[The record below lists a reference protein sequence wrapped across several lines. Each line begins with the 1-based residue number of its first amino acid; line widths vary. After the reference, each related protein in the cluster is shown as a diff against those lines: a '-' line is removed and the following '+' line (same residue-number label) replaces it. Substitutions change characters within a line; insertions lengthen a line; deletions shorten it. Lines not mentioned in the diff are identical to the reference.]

1 MKKKGFVFIFVA
13 VLFIFVAQGIT
24 EAAVNKIYWV
34 DRFEGEILRVNP
46 DSSNREPLITG
57 LSSLSLIA
65 LDVSNNKMYWTDW
78 RFGKTSKIFRSDLNG
93 DNIEDLFTGSDAI
106 EGIAL
111 DVSNNKMYWTE
122 FDNKIR
128 RANLDDFHVE
138 DLFTQADGWIYPEE
152 LALDVSGDKMYWT
165 NPVSGE
171 IHRANLGGTG
181 PVEPLLTSADGLKSP
196 RSIALDVSNNKMY
209 WTDTGTDK
217 ILRSDL
223 NGDNMENLVTS
234 ADGLKSPRD
243 IALDV
248 SNNKMYWSDTGTG
261 KILRSDL
268 NGDNIEVVIKL
279 DRVSRMALDLSGAG
293 GDTPPTIKRPDLVV
307 EPFRASK
314 TSLAPG
320 ERFTLSAT
328 VRNRGT
334 GQSVS
339 TTLHYYFSSNSIFPR
354 NDTHHIAETDSVS
367 ALGSNRTS
375 DESIDLDAPTTPGT
389 YYFKA
394 CVDSVPNEIDPN
406 NNCSDAVKIT
416 IGASPAAQPDLAL
429 EGPWASKTT
438 LSPGESFT
446 LSVSVVNRGTADAPS
461 TTLRYYR
468 SINKAIATSET
479 QFFHSVGGPKPPTG
493 PNVFSETPLNLEA
506 PDTPGTYYYSICI
519 DPVENEITTD
529 NNCITPIKITVQQT
543 VTEKP
548 DLVVESPRVSKSTL
562 APGESFT
569 LSATVR
575 NRGNGQASSTTLR
588 YYRSSNDTISGS
600 DTQVDTDTVNGLGAN
615 RTSDESVDLN
625 APTTPGTYYYGACV
639 DNVANESDT
648 ANNCSTAVK
657 ITVETPAQRS
667 DLVVERVWLIDYT
680 LSPGQSFRLY
690 ARVSNV
696 GTVKSPTT
704 TLRYYR
710 SNNSLISSR
719 TDTQVDKDSV
729 EGLMPLS
736 KNGSASY
743 QDTTLTAPT
752 TPGTY
757 HYGACVDPV
766 NNESNSGNN
775 CTAVSVTVEPVTVT
789 TTIIRSPPLPI
800 YWIDRGSDKIQRLN
814 PNGTDVEDLVSE
826 FNHYKDLT
834 LDVTG
839 GKMYWGT
846 EPLYI
851 SEPPAKIQ
859 CVNLDGTN
867 DVENLITGLSGLRS
881 LALDVNENKIY
892 WSASDKI
899 QCANLDGTGGIEDI
913 VTGLRGIYDIA
924 LDVNEN
930 KIYWIEA
937 FAGKIQCVNLDDKNV
952 KNIRTVSD
960 YLSDFALDV
969 SGGKMYWLDIGDL
982 TPRGTTLSSGRIQRA
997 NLDGTNDVENLI
1009 TGLSGLTSLALDVS
1023 GGKMYWTE
1031 PGGKIRCANLDGTGV
1046 EDIVTGLDKPDYI
1059 ALGIPAGT
1067 PPPNRKPDLVVES
1080 PSVSKSTL
1088 APGESFTL
1096 SVTVANR
1103 GTAEA
1108 GSTTLRYYRSSDPK
1122 ISTSDTQVD
1131 TNTVNGLGLPT
1142 GGRSTSDE
1150 SATLTAPT
1158 TPGTYYYGAC
1168 VESVSN
1174 EGTTDNN
1181 CSTAVKITVE
1191 PPSDDHGDTLAD
1203 ATPLSVGI
1211 VRPGEVTFG
1220 LLSQGVIGT
1229 RNDIDYFCIE
1239 ATGAGRLTV
1248 WTTGDLDTV
1257 GELQDSA
1264 GNKVASDD
1272 NTGTGRNFRIQHV
1285 VNSSTYYVKVQGHSG
1300 NTGSYTLHVGIVLD
1314 DPDSTADLIAQ
1325 GTWVSDKT
1333 LDPGESFK
1341 LGVAVMN
1348 VGDALSPAT
1357 TLKYY
1362 RSFNDEIST
1371 SDIEVGTDA
1380 VRRISDDGKSEE
1392 QITLTAP
1399 DTPGTYYYGACVESV
1414 KNEATTNNNCSP
1426 AVKVTVVP
1434 PDDYGDT
1441 RAEATLLP
1449 LNGSLNGVIE
1459 TGADIDYFR
1468 VEVSEPGK
1476 LAVWTTGPLDT
1487 NGELQDGSGTVL
1499 ASDDDSGSINNF
1511 NIELA
1516 NPVTAGT
1523 YYIKVESYLINTG
1536 NYTIHA
1542 SFVQQPDLV
1551 VESPSVSKDPL
1562 SPGESFTLSATVV
1575 NRGTGESSATTLRY
1589 YRLSDD
1595 LIPTLETLDTEVDT
1609 DTVDTL
1615 SRNSSSDESAELTAP
1630 TVPGTYYY
1638 VACVHS
1644 VKNEIDIDNN
1654 CSEVVSITVLPKT
1667 SAVVRVT
1674 PASITQGVG
1683 EPVTLKIDIADA
1695 PDIVGYNL
1703 TLEFDSAVLRYL
1715 GYRPASYYS
1724 DQAAPLANPNALQ
1737 TLNKVTLEVTKLQRP
1752 EGGSGGT
1759 LALAT
1764 FKVLQPKTSIVKL
1777 SNVKLTK
1784 KDGTVVYP
1792 GVEHGQITGTVLPPQ
1807 QNIVRLIY
1815 FLPSDR
1821 VAQQNID
1828 EKIDT
1833 LIHDAQQ
1840 FFAEQM
1846 EQKNVHVR
1854 KTFTFE
1860 TDAAGKAVV
1869 HQMNGALP
1877 YYEWHQVKSEV
1888 EAVFDTSRSLFFIAA
1903 ELESICGLGGPH
1915 QSYDSG
1921 RWTSLTTK
1929 IGGIALIAAS
1939 GSCFKDP
1946 TVTYHELGHA
1956 FGLLHDFRNDTYI
1969 MSYVRRLPQLSN
1981 CAAEWLDAS
1990 RFFNSNQPLIDDE
2003 VARIEMLPLVANQ
2016 QKTINFTITDADG
2029 LHQVQLI
2036 VAPNDEKPPPGYPF
2050 SEEEWRKLVNH
2061 NKQQYLHACKRLNGE
2076 SDTVEFSIDGLNA
2089 DEVMLQVIDKYGNF
2103 VRQDFSLPSYDHGD
2117 TAADATPL
2125 PLDSSLAGEIETSTD
2140 VDYFRIEV
2148 NGPGT
2153 LVVHTTGSLDTMGEL
2168 QDSSGA
2174 ILASNDDA
2182 AGNNTNFRIKHAV
2195 TAGTY
2200 YIKVRGYDVDT
2211 GTYTVQVSFSPDD
2224 VDADVN
2230 GDGVVDESDLMIV
2243 TANLGKA
2250 NATHAQGDVNG
2261 DGEVNLSDVIAV
2273 LEVLEGAAA
2282 PTANSREMSTFT
2294 IERLQKWIDR
2304 AKQLNISDA
2313 DFQRGI
2319 AVLEELLKTLIE
2331 TEKVPAQTALLANYP
2346 NPFNPETWIPYQLA
2360 KPSDVTLRIYA
2371 ANGTLV
2377 RTLALGTQ
2385 AAGVYQSR
2393 ARAASWDGK
2402 NELGEAVASGVYFY
2416 TLTAGD
2422 FTATRKML
2430 IRK

>member
-1 MKKKGFVFIFVA
+1 M
-13 VLFIFVAQGIT
+13 
-24 EAAVNKIYWV
+24 
-34 DRFEGEILRVNP
+34 
-46 DSSNREPLITG
+46 
-57 LSSLSLIA
+57 
-65 LDVSNNKMYWTDW
+65 
-78 RFGKTSKIFRSDLNG
+78 
-93 DNIEDLFTGSDAI
+93 
-106 EGIAL
+106 
-111 DVSNNKMYWTE
+111 
-122 FDNKIR
+122 
-128 RANLDDFHVE
+128 
-138 DLFTQADGWIYPEE
+138 
-152 LALDVSGDKMYWT
+152 
-165 NPVSGE
+165 
-171 IHRANLGGTG
+171 GG
-181 PVEPLLTSADGLKSP
+181 
-196 RSIALDVSNNKMY
+196 R
-209 WTDTGTDK
+209 
-217 ILRSDL
+217 
-223 NGDNMENLVTS
+223 
-234 ADGLKSPRD
+234 
-243 IALDV
+243 
-248 SNNKMYWSDTGTG
+248 
-261 KILRSDL
+261 
-268 NGDNIEVVIKL
+268 
-279 DRVSRMALDLSGAG
+279 
-293 GDTPPTIKRPDLVV
+293 
-307 EPFRASK
+307 
-314 TSLAPG
+314 
-320 ERFTLSAT
+320 
-328 VRNRGT
+328 
-334 GQSVS
+334 
-339 TTLHYYFSSNSIFPR
+339 
-354 NDTHHIAETDSVS
+354 
-367 ALGSNRTS
+367 
-375 DESIDLDAPTTPGT
+375 
-389 YYFKA
+389 
-394 CVDSVPNEIDPN
+394 
-406 NNCSDAVKIT
+406 
-416 IGASPAAQPDLAL
+416 
-429 EGPWASKTT
+429 
-438 LSPGESFT
+438 
-446 LSVSVVNRGTADAPS
+446 
-461 TTLRYYR
+461 
-468 SINKAIATSET
+468 
-479 QFFHSVGGPKPPTG
+479 KPPTG
-493 PNVFSETPLNLEA
+493 PNVYTRTPLNLKA
-506 PDTPGTYYYSICI
+506 PDTPGTYYYTICI
-519 DPVENEITTD
+519 DPVENESDTT
-529 NNCITPIKITVQQT
+529 NNCSTAIKITVQQP
-543 VTEKP
+543 VSGKP
-548 DLVVESPRVSKSTL
+548 DLVVESVRVSKSTL

-575 NRGNGQASSTTLR
+575 NRGNGQSNSTKLRYYRSSDSTISTSDTRVGTPDNVGALGANRISPESVGLNAPTATGTYFYGACVDSVANESDKGNNCSSAVKITVQQPVAGKPDLVVESPRVSKSTLSPGESFKLSVTVANRGTAEAGSTTLR
-588 YYRSSNDTISGS
+588 YYSSSDPKISTS
-600 DTQVDTDTVNGLGAN
+600 DTQVDTDTVNGLGLPTGG
-615 RTSDESVDLN
+615 RSTSDESVTLT

-639 DNVANESDT
+639 DRVSNEGT
-648 ANNCSTAVK
+648 TNNNCSTAVK
-657 ITVETPAQRS
+657 ITVQ
-667 DLVVERVWLIDYT
+667 
-680 LSPGQSFRLY
+680 Q
-690 ARVSNV
+690 
-696 GTVKSPTT
+696 TV
-704 TLRYYR
+704 
-710 SNNSLISSR
+710 
-719 TDTQVDKDSV
+719 
-729 EGLMPLS
+729 
-736 KNGSASY
+736 
-743 QDTTLTAPT
+743 
-752 TPGTY
+752 
-757 HYGACVDPV
+757 
-766 NNESNSGNN
+766 
-775 CTAVSVTVEPVTVT
+775 
-789 TTIIRSPPLPI
+789 
-800 YWIDRGSDKIQRLN
+800 
-814 PNGTDVEDLVSE
+814 
-826 FNHYKDLT
+826 
-834 LDVTG
+834 
-839 GKMYWGT
+839 
-846 EPLYI
+846 
-851 SEPPAKIQ
+851 
-859 CVNLDGTN
+859 
-867 DVENLITGLSGLRS
+867 
-881 LALDVNENKIY
+881 
-892 WSASDKI
+892 
-899 QCANLDGTGGIEDI
+899 
-913 VTGLRGIYDIA
+913 
-924 LDVNEN
+924 
-930 KIYWIEA
+930 
-937 FAGKIQCVNLDDKNV
+937 AG
-952 KNIRTVSD
+952 
-960 YLSDFALDV
+960 
-969 SGGKMYWLDIGDL
+969 
-982 TPRGTTLSSGRIQRA
+982 
-997 NLDGTNDVENLI
+997 
-1009 TGLSGLTSLALDVS
+1009 
-1023 GGKMYWTE
+1023 
-1031 PGGKIRCANLDGTGV
+1031 
-1046 EDIVTGLDKPDYI
+1046 
-1059 ALGIPAGT
+1059 
-1067 PPPNRKPDLVVES
+1067 KPDLVVES

-1088 APGESFTL
+1088 LVDESNTFSVTLTPDSTITITPDSTITITPDSTIAPGGSFTL
-1096 SVTVANR
+1096 FVTVANR

-1108 GSTTLRYYRSSDPK
+1108 GSTTLRYYRSSDDH
-1122 ISTSDTQVD
+1122 ISTSDTQVGTD
-1131 TNTVNGLGLPT
+1131 TVNGLGLPT
-1142 GGRSTSDE
+1142 GDRSTSYK
-1150 SATLTAPT
+1150 SIKLTAPT

-1168 VESVSN
+1168 VDSVNN
-1174 EGTTDNN
+1174 EDTTNNN
-1181 CSTAVKITVE
+1181 CSTAVKITVPNRSPDLVIEPSWSFLPPFISAVSLITFAPGDKFDREFILYNQGTGRSAATTLRYYRSDDDTIDTNDKLIGTGKQDPLPAGGDSTVILTGTAPDTPGTYYYGVCVDSVENESDTGNNCSTAVKIIVE

-1211 VRPGEVTFG
+1211 VRPGVVDG
-1220 LLSQGVIGT
+1220 SRLSQGVIGT
-1229 RNDIDYFCIE
+1229 RNDIDYFCVE
-1239 ATGAGRLTV
+1239 ATGAGKLTV

-1371 SDIEVGTDA
+1371 TDIEVGTDA
-1380 VRRISDDGKSEE
+1380 VRRISDDGKSEK

-1459 TGADIDYFR
+1459 TGTDIDYFR

-1487 NGELQDGSGTVL
+1487 IGELQDGSGTVL
-1499 ASDDDSGSINNF
+1499 TSDDDSGSINNF

-1536 NYTIHA
+1536 KYTIHA

-1551 VESPSVSKDPL
+1551 VESPSVSKASL

-1575 NRGTGESSATTLRY
+1575 NKGTGESSATTLRY

-1609 DTVDTL
+1609 DIVDTL
-1615 SRNSSSDESAELTAP
+1615 SRNSSSDESAKLTAP

-1644 VKNEIDIDNN
+1644 VKNESDTDNN
-1654 CSEVVSITVLPKT
+1654 CSEVVSITVLPNT
-1667 SAVVRVT
+1667 NTVVRVT

-1784 KDGTVVYP
+1784 KDGNVVYP

-1833 LIHDAQQ
+1833 LIRGSQQ

-1877 YYEWHQVKSEV
+1877 YYEYYENAWDEVKSEV

-1946 TVTYHELGHA
+1946 TLTYHELGHA
-1956 FGLLHDFRNDTYI
+1956 FGLLHDFRSDTYV
-1969 MSYVRRLPQLSN
+1969 MSYVRRLPRLSN

-1990 RFFNSNQPLIDDE
+1990 RFFNSNQPLTDDE
-2003 VARIEMLPLVANQ
+2003 VTRIEMLPLAANR

-2036 VAPNDEKPPPGYPF
+2036 VAPNDEKPPPGYPY
-2050 SEEEWRKLVNH
+2050 SEEEWRKLANH
-2061 NKQQYLHACKRLNGE
+2061 NKQYLHACKRLNGE

-2089 DEVMLQVIDKYGNF
+2089 DAAMLQVIDKYGNF
-2103 VRQDFSLPSYDHGD
+2103 VRQDFSLPSYDDGD

-2174 ILASNDDA
+2174 ILASNDDTS
-2182 AGNNTNFRIKHAV
+2182 GNNRNFRIKHAV

-2211 GTYTVQVSFSPDD
+2211 GAYTVHARFVPDERVDVSQFMYWTSKVDGIQRANLDGSARDPFFSTETPIDIALDVAGEQIYWTDTNHMIQRANLDGTGTPEVLVSRKDFPNPENVVSFGAIALD
-2224 VDADVN
+2224 VAN
-2230 GDGVVDESDLMIV
+2230 NKMYWIV
-2243 TANLGKA
+2243 HPEEIWWANLDGSNPERLLTTKNPYLLGLDTEPSDIALDVLRNDIYWSEFSNFSTRIWRADLNGKNRQIIIDLPHSSHEIHGIALDVTKNKVYWTNSKGTSIWYA
-2250 NATHAQGDVNG
+2250 NTLDGDPELLIDLPERDNRILRKPYDIALDVAAEQIYWTYVIDVQPDIIGYGIARSNIDG
-2261 DGEVNLSDVIAV
+2261 FGEPEVLFTYSPKDSSTGEVRKDGLLQIALGVSAMSDTNLIA
-2273 LEVLEGAAA
+2273 GASASNV
-2282 PTANSREMSTFT
+2282 PRSRVQE
-2294 IERLQKWIDR
+2294 
-2304 AKQLNISDA
+2304 
-2313 DFQRGI
+2313 
-2319 AVLEELLKTLIE
+2319 
-2331 TEKVPAQTALLANYP
+2331 TALLPNYP
-2346 NPFNPETWIPYQLA
+2346 NPFNPETWIPFQLA
-2360 KPSDVTLRIYA
+2360 TPSEVTITIYDVR
-2371 ANGTLV
+2371 GRVV
-2377 RTLALGTQ
+2377 RQLILENQ
-2385 AAGVYQSR
+2385 PAGIYQSR
-2393 ARAASWDGK
+2393 SKAAHWDGR
-2402 NELGEAVASGVYFY
+2402 NRFGEKVATGVYFY
-2416 TLTAGD
+2416 TLKAGD
-2422 FTATRKML
+2422 YAATRKML